1 MDLTC
6 EEEMNK
12 QQDGFSNIIKNK
24 IKYRLLEKGVENL
37 EIQEW
42 LLRVFQD
49 QYTPFNKESETLGS

>member
-6 EEEMNK
+6 EDEMNK

-49 QYTPFNKESETLGS
+49 Q